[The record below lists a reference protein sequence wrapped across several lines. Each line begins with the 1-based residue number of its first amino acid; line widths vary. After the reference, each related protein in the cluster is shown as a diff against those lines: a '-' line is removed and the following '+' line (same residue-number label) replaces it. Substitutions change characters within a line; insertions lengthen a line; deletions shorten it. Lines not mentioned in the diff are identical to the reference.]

1 VNILIVNDRMILT
14 EVSEEVR
21 LAVVD
26 AAGPN
31 AIVTVATNR
40 DQAMAAAPEAEVIL
54 GSIDEELFTAAS
66 QLKWVQAT
74 SSGVDHILYPALR
87 DGDVI
92 LTCEK
97 GLVGSHLADHAMGLL
112 LALTRQLA
120 EAIRHGHGAWDKRLE
135 YRVRATELEGRVMGI
150 VGYGGTGRA
159 IARRAAGFGMIIR
172 AVDRD
177 PVEGDD
183 LVSVVETLD
192 HLDAMLAGSDVVAVC
207 APFTA
212 ESKAMI
218 DAGRFAAMRPGA
230 LLLNVTRGELVDH
243 PAMVAALESGH
254 LGGAGLDVHHIEPL
268 PADDPL
274 WRFPN
279 VVMSPHTAGA
289 SQLRAGRNL
298 DRFMENLGRYR
309 RGEPLLG
316 LVDKQLGY

>member
-1 VNILIVNDRMILT
+1 M
-14 EVSEEVR
+14 
-21 LAVVD
+21 
-26 AAGPN
+26 
-31 AIVTVATNR
+31 
-40 DQAMAAAPEAEVIL
+40 
-54 GSIDEELFTAAS
+54 
-66 QLKWVQAT
+66 
-74 SSGVDHILYPALR
+74 R

-120 EAIRHGHGAWDKRLE
+120 EAIRHGHGAWDKRLA

-150 VGYGGTGRA
+150 VGYGGSGRA
-159 IARRAAGFGMIIR
+159 IARRAAGFGMTVR

-183 LVSVVETLD
+183 LVSAVERLD
-192 HLDAMLAGSDVVAVC
+192 HLDAMLAGSDVVAIC
-207 APFTA
+207 APFAA

-243 PAMVAALESGH
+243 PALVAALESGQ

-298 DRFMENLGRYR
+298 DRFMENLCRYR
-309 RGEPLLG
+309 RGKPLLG
-316 LVDKQLGY
+316 LVDKQLSY

>member
-1 VNILIVNDRMILT
+1 MVNDRMILT
-14 EVSEEVR
+14 EVSAEVR
-21 LAVVD
+21 LAVAE
-26 AAGPN
+26 AAGPD
-31 AIVTVATNR
+31 AVVTVATNR

-54 GSIDEELFTAAS
+54 GSIDEELFTAAPR
-66 QLKWVQAT
+66 LKWIQAT
-74 SSGVDHILYPALR
+74 SSGVDFMMYPALR
-87 DGDVI
+87 DGVVI

-120 EAIRHGHGAWDKRLE
+120 EAIRHGHGAWEKRLD
-135 YRVRATELEGRVMGI
+135 YRQRAVELEGMVMGI

-172 AVDRD
+172 AIDRD
-177 PVEGDD
+177 AVEGDD
-183 LVSVVETLD
+183 LVAAVGRLD
-192 HLDAMLAGSDVVAVC
+192 SFDAMLSGSDVVAIC
-207 APFTA
+207 APLTA
-212 ESKAMI
+212 ETDAMI
-218 DAGRFAAMRPGA
+218 DAGRFAAMKPGA

-243 PAMVAALESGH
+243 SALVAALESGH

-298 DRFMENLGRYR
+298 DRFKENLGRYR
-309 RGEPLLG
+309 RGEPLIG
-316 LVDKQLGY
+316 LVDKTLGY